1 MKTVVAIGELLIDFV
16 PQQKGCALDEVVQ
29 FERVAGGA
37 PANVATAV
45 ARLGGHSRMV
55 SQVGEDAFG
64 THILKVLNAAN
75 VDTSS
80 VFRTNRANTALAFVS
95 LDKTGNREFSFY
107 RNPSADLFLDETQIA
122 PEMFENCAALHFCS
136 VDLVDWPVR
145 QAHVRAI
152 ELAKQVG
159 AFLSFDPNVRLPL
172 WSSPADCQAAIR
184 EFLPYADLVKL
195 RGRARGGGKAVRG
208 RREDGRRDA
217 RRERLGGLHAKGFR
231 RNRNDCRPGHG
242 HDRRGRLVHRLV
254 PLSADARRRDGG
266 HAFRSAGEQTRGVS
280 ALFRALRLAD
290 RAAQRRRHADLG
302 GGTRGVP
309 RLTFS
314 PSEGERHFAA
324 KAEHEISRR
333 SCVLDAA
340 GEKRPNPPL

>member
-55 SQVGEDAFG
+55 SQVGEAAFG

-152 ELAKQVG
+152 ELAKQAG

-195 RGRARGGGKAVRG
+195 SDDEIEFVTGCADEREAAEKLFAGGAKMVVVTRGASGSAVYTPEASAETETIAVRS
-208 RREDGRRDA
+208 RTRPA
-217 RRERLGGLHAKGFR
+217 RATRS
-231 RNRNDCRPGHG
+231 
-242 HDRRGRLVHRLV
+242 
-254 PLSADARRRDGG
+254 SA
-266 HAFRSAGEQTRGVS
+266 RSSIG
-280 ALFRALRLAD
+280 
-290 RAAQRRRHADLG
+290 
-302 GGTRGVP
+302 
-309 RLTFS
+309 
-314 PSEGERHFAA
+314 
-324 KAEHEISRR
+324 
-333 SCVLDAA
+333 
-340 GEKRPNPPL
+340 